1 MKQLSYNQ
9 LNSGLDYEIK
19 LEQKLKT
26 QLDITTQQLQDCKK
40 RINEF
45 VNAIHKHRNNL

>member
-1 MKQLSYNQ
+1 MKQLTYDQ

-26 QLDITTQQLQDCKK
+26 QLELTKHQLQDCKQ
-40 RINEF
+40 RISEF
-45 VNAIHKHRNNL
+45 VKAIHKHRNSL